1 MSVLVYTE
9 NWDGKFKKLSYEL
22 VSYAKQI
29 ADQSGTSVTALSIGN
44 VDEAELKKLGH
55 YGADKVLSVI
65 DERLNVLI
73 NKAYASV
80 IAEAAEK
87 EESQVIIFANNF
99 TGKALSPRVSVKLKA
114 GIASGVNAVPSSYD
128 PFTVSKKVFTGKAF
142 ANVVIKS
149 DKKILTLFQNSV
161 DIIETPNEALIEGFS
176 PALDDADFATKVL
189 DVNKITGKILLSDA
203 EVVVSGGRGMKASDN
218 WAPLEELAA
227 ELGAALACSRPVSDE
242 GWRPH
247 EEHVGQTGK
256 IIAPNLYFAMGIS
269 GAIQHLGGVS
279 SSKCI
284 VAVNTDK
291 DAPIFEA
298 ADYGIVGDAHKV
310 LPELISAI
318 REMKAS

>member
-1 MSVLVYTE
+1 MSVLVFTE
-9 NWDGKFKKLSYEL
+9 NWEGKFKKLSYEL

-29 ADQSGTSVTALSIGN
+29 AEQSGTTVTALSIGS
-44 VDEAELKKLGH
+44 VEEAELMKLGN
-55 YGADKVLSVI
+55 YGADKVLSAS
-65 DERLNVLI
+65 DDRLNLLI

-80 IAEAAEK
+80 IAQAADQEGAN
-87 EESQVIIFANNF
+87 VVIFAHNYA
-99 TGKALSPRVSVKLKA
+99 GKALSPRVSVKLKA

-149 DKKILTLFQNSV
+149 DNKILTLFQNSV
-161 DIIETPNEALIEGFS
+161 EIAEKGGTASVESFS

-189 DVNKITGKILLSDA
+189 DVNKLTGKILLSDA
-203 EVVVSGGRGMKASDN
+203 EVVVSGGRGMKNGDN
-218 WAPLEELAA
+218 WAPLEELAT
-227 ELGAALACSRPVSDE
+227 ELGAGLACSRPVSDE

-256 IIAPNLYFAMGIS
+256 VIAPNLYFALGIS

-298 ADYGIVGDAHKV
+298 ADYGIVGDVHKV
-310 LPELISAI
+310 LPELIAAI
-318 REMKAS
+318 KEIK